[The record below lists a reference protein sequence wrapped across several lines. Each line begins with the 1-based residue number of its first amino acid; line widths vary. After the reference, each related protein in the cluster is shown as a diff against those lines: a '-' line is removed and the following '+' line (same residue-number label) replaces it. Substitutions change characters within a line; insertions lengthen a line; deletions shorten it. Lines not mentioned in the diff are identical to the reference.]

1 MPPSEPGAVISGPGA
16 TRSGPTRATPVVL
29 LALALVLLAARVA
42 FGIYE
47 HVRPVER
54 ADRIEWRE
62 PAAGEAEARAD
73 ARLSLDC
80 FTRDGDP
87 PSRQMSREV
96 FADPRMAQAIQK
108 QFVPVRVLD
117 LGREE
122 GQNPPDVA
130 RLEREYGVT
139 EFPTLVVALPGR
151 ERFEKLAGYP
161 GPMGTTQFISGAT
174 QRLLLRPGRQRTIP
188 DSAVTIPAPG
198 GAGAGGH

>member
-1 MPPSEPGAVISGPGA
+1 MPPSEPGAVTSGPGA
-16 TRSGPTRATPVVL
+16 TRSGPTRATPLVL

-62 PAAGEAEARAD
+62 PAAGEEEARAD
-73 ARLSLDC
+73 ARLILYC

-87 PSRQMSREV
+87 PCRQMSREV

-122 GQNPPDVA
+122 GHNPPDVA
-130 RLEREYGVT
+130 RLERDYRVT
-139 EFPTLVVALPGR
+139 EFPTLVVTLPGR
-151 ERFEKLAGYP
+151 DRFEKLDGYR
-161 GPMGTTQFISGAT
+161 GALGTAQFISSAT
-174 QRLLLRPGRQRTIP
+174 EKLLLRQGSRRTIP
-188 DSAVTIPAPG
+188 DSAVTIPAP
-198 GAGAGGH
+198 AWH